1 MRAYHLARSHRI
13 GHSRVALI
21 CQIGTAV
28 RYSRTAAK
36 LAALCTAKISALGSM
51 KNELSI
57 VIIGRNE
64 QASIGKCIEAALDA
78 AEEIGGA
85 ELLYVDSHSTDNTV
99 AEVQRYGIA
108 VKMLDGDLRP
118 SPSAARHF
126 GSHQTNNE
134 HILFLD
140 ADTLIYSGFLKTALE
155 QLRSEPKLAG
165 INGRIY
171 DTTAAGEPVD
181 GVDEVCDEPQNV
193 KWLRGP
199 CCLYRRAALLEVGSF
214 DPELATEEEAELGL
228 RLTRVGW
235 TLRTIPVPMAHHTR
249 CYHPM
254 SVGSLLS
261 TFIRDLKYGRL
272 GEITK
277 TMLHAFRAG
286 NGLEFCWLRLKTTI
300 MFLVWLFAIGAV
312 VLFLPAHLHP
322 EIATPSLVIIGFIAV
337 TAKKRSLS
345 EALLFV
351 PAKALNLVDL
361 ILGIRK
367 IGPFVESRLLKS
379 QR

>member
-1 MRAYHLARSHRI
+1 
-13 GHSRVALI
+13 
-21 CQIGTAV
+21 
-28 RYSRTAAK
+28 
-36 LAALCTAKISALGSM
+36 M

-64 QASIGKCIEAALDA
+64 QASIGKCVDAALA
-78 AEEIGGA
+78 AGAEIGGA
-85 ELLYVDSHSTDNTV
+85 EFLYVDSHSTDNTV
-99 AEVQRYGIA
+99 AEVQRYGIP
-108 VKMLDGDLRP
+108 VKMLDGDLRR

-126 GSHQTNNE
+126 GSRQTNNE
-134 HILFLD
+134 YILFLD
-140 ADTLIYSGFLKTALE
+140 ADTLIYTGFLRSALD
-155 QLRSEPKLAG
+155 QLRNEAKLAG

-171 DTTAAGEPVD
+171 DTTARGESVE

-228 RLTRVGW
+228 RLTRAGW
-235 TLRTIPVPMAHHTR
+235 TLKTIPVPMAHHTR

-272 GEITK
+272 GEITR

-286 NGLEFCWLRLKTTI
+286 NGVGFCWLRLKTTI
-300 MFLVWLFAIGAV
+300 LFLVWLFAIGGVV
-312 VLFLPAHLHP
+312 VLLPAGLRP
-322 EIATPSLVIIGFIAV
+322 EIVSVTLVIIGFIAV
-337 TAKKRSLS
+337 AAKKRSLS

-361 ILGIRK
+361 LLGIRK
-367 IGPFVESRLLKS
+367 IIPFPLSRLLND
-379 QR
+379 RR

>member
-1 MRAYHLARSHRI
+1 
-13 GHSRVALI
+13 
-21 CQIGTAV
+21 
-28 RYSRTAAK
+28 
-36 LAALCTAKISALGSM
+36 M

-64 QASIGKCIEAALDA
+64 QASIGMCIEAARAA

-85 ELLYVDSHSTDNTV
+85 DLLYVDSHSTDNTV
-99 AEVQRYGIA
+99 AEGQRYGIA
-108 VKMLDGDLRP
+108 VKMLDRDLRP

-126 GSHQTNNE
+126 GSRQTNNE
-134 HILFLD
+134 YILFLD
-140 ADTLIYSGFLKTALE
+140 ADTLIYTGFLKTALE
-155 QLRSEPKLAG
+155 QLRSDAQLGG

-181 GVDEVCDEPQNV
+181 GVDEVCEEAQNV

-199 CCLYRRAALLEVGSF
+199 CCLYRRAALVEVGSF

-228 RLTRVGW
+228 RLIGAGW
-235 TLRTIPVPMAHHTR
+235 RLRTAPVPMAHHTR
-249 CYHPM
+249 CYHPT
-254 SVGSLLS
+254 SFRALVT
-261 TFIRDLKYGRL
+261 TFLRDLRSGRL
-272 GEITK
+272 GEITR
-277 TMLHAFRAG
+277 TCLHARRAG

-300 MFLVWLFAIGAV
+300 LFLGWLFAIGAA
-312 VLFLPAHLHP
+312 VLFLPLDLRP
-322 EIATPSLVIIGFIAV
+322 EIVTPSLVIIGFIAV
-337 TAKKRSLS
+337 TAKKRSFS

-351 PAKALNLVDL
+351 PAKVLNLVDL